1 MKSFLQAQNI
11 HRLLFI
17 PVDPEMLILLK
28 NGLDFVGNCFKL
40 LVNEEKNGHFETNG
54 GTPHSQQSNLNGL
67 LQHLHNVAD
76 IFYIPATV
84 ILLPF
89 VNQAAILVSFF
100 DLLGSMLKKL
110 RDVTFAKK
118 LCESSFV
125 RLASELKSR
134 FMKSDSPNLHAASID
149 SFLIA
154 LSCNLES
161 EQYSSQLQCILLEV
175 LPLLKAPPSE
185 WHLYFGRKA
194 SNVEDTRMIQD
205 VRIACLALLYTSTR
219 FGDGI
224 WRDEVV
230 CKRISHCIQDGSIVC
245 DFPEVTKRHLVYMW
259 SHASERLGKGVTQF
273 VDANMQI
280 LSELEQAQDV
290 NMFFFNERFANFF
303 CIV

>member
-1 MKSFLQAQNI
+1 MKLSLQAQNI

-17 PVDPEMLILLK
+17 PVDPEILILLK

-40 LVNEEKNGHFETNG
+40 VVNEEKNGHFETNG
-54 GTPHSQQSNLNGL
+54 GTPNSQQSNLNSL
-67 LQHLHNVAD
+67 MQHLHNVTD

-84 ILLPF
+84 ILLPC
-89 VNQAAILVSFF
+89 VKQAEILVSFF
-100 DLLGSMLKKL
+100 DLLGSMLKES

-134 FMKSDSPNLHAASID
+134 FMKCDDPNPHAASID
-149 SFLIA
+149 SFLTA

-161 EQYSSQLQCILLEV
+161 EQHSSQLQCILLEV
-175 LPLLKAPPSE
+175 LPLLKAPPNE

-194 SNVEDTRMIQD
+194 SNVEDTRMIQG
-205 VRIACLALLYTSTR
+205 VRIASLALLYTSTR
-219 FGDGI
+219 FGDAI

-230 CKRISHCIQDGSIVC
+230 CKCISNCIQDGSIVS

-259 SHASERLGKGVTQF
+259 SHAYERLEKGMTQF
-273 VDANMQI
+273 VEGNMQI
-280 LSELEQAQDV
+280 LSELEQAQYI

-303 CIV
+303 WIV